1 MASPAASAADVAA
14 EAARLDAA
22 LVADAADTLGG
33 SRETKEPGAHA
44 ARVCVRAHAARVRER
59 VRTCALACMSADRAR
74 GIYRLLHLFLRDS
87 SIDRT
92 NKYGRATF

>member
-44 ARVCVRAHAARVRER
+44 ARARER
-59 VRTCALACMSADRAR
+59 ERAR
-74 GIYRLLHLFLRDS
+74 AS
-87 SIDRT
+87 
-92 NKYGRATF
+92 A

>member
-44 ARVCVRAHAARVRER
+44 ARVCVRAR
-59 VRTCALACMSADRAR
+59 ACESAYARAR
-74 GIYRLLHLFLRDS
+74 LL
-87 SIDRT
+87 
-92 NKYGRATF
+92 A